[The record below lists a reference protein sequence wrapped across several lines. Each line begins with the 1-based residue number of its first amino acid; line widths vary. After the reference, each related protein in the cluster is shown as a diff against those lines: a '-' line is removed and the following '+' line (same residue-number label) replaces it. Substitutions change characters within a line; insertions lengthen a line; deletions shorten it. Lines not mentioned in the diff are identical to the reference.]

1 MQRFLMKSKIHRA
14 RATGCN
20 PAYEGSVSIDEDLLR
35 AADILPGEQVHVL
48 DVDNGA
54 RLVTYAISAP
64 AGSGDILLNG
74 AAARLVSPGD
84 TVILITYAAVD
95 EADCPSFRAKIV
107 KVDAENR
114 LRAAP

>member
-14 RATGCN
+14 RVTGCN
-20 PAYEGSVSIDEDLLR
+20 LAYEGSVSVDEDLLR

-54 RLVTYAISAP
+54 RLVTYAIVAP
-64 AGSGDILLNG
+64 AGSGDVCLNG

-95 EADCPSFRAKIV
+95 EADAASFRARIV

-114 LRAAP
+114 VRPSA